1 LRIGPWDGLRGE
13 FVIPAAFDYVRA
25 GSAEE
30 AVALLGDHGDDAK
43 LLAGG
48 HSLLPLM
55 KLRLA
60 IPSVLID
67 IGRVSDLSY
76 IQERGDEIAIGALA
90 RHHDLETSPLLR
102 EQVPLLA
109 YTAHQV
115 GDPQVR
121 HRGTLGGTLA
131 HGDPASD
138 LPAAILALGGTLV
151 AQGPDGRREI
161 ASADFFR
168 GFLETSLA
176 PDEMLIEIR
185 VPKVADAG
193 WSFQK
198 FNRRAQD
205 WAIVGVAAVLNG
217 HAGIALINMGSTPL
231 RAGAVE
237 DALSGGASPSEAAV
251 AADEGT
257 DPPSDINATSE
268 YRRHLATVLVRRAL
282 EEATS

>member
-1 LRIGPWDGLRGE
+1 
-13 FVIPAAFDYVRA
+13 
-25 GSAEE
+25 
-30 AVALLGDHGDDAK
+30 
-43 LLAGG
+43 
-48 HSLLPLM
+48 
-55 KLRLA
+55 
-60 IPSVLID
+60 
-67 IGRVSDLSY
+67 
-76 IQERGDEIAIGALA
+76 
-90 RHHDLETSPLLR
+90 
-102 EQVPLLA
+102 
-109 YTAHQV
+109 
-115 GDPQVR
+115 VR

-168 GFLETSLA
+168 GFLETALA

-231 RAGAVE
+231 RARAVE
-237 DALSGGASPSEAAV
+237 DALSGGASPSEAAA

-257 DPPSDINATSE
+257 EPPSDINATSE
-268 YRRHLATVLVRRAL
+268 YRRQLATVLVRRAL